1 MDEYQPWV
9 QGNANV
15 SKAGVKYLIINTSK
29 HWRVSGQVP
38 GYKYIQALEGI
49 DITITDDI
57 NHALTTFPMDKEI
70 KSNFMTMDLY
80 WVPMPDRLTNM
91 FF

>member
-1 MDEYQPWV
+1 M
-9 QGNANV
+9 

-70 KSNFMTMDLY
+70 KSNLMTMDLDC
-80 WVPMPDRLTNM
+80 VPRPDGFRNN